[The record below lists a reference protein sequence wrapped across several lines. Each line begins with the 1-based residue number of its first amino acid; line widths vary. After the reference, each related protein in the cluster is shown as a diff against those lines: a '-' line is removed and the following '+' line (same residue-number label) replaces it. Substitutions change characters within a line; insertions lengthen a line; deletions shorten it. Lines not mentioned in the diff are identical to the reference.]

1 MTKKVD
7 RFIDLR
13 DVGACGCFKMFH
25 KMKKEFCKA
34 IKQMFAFVLGIKE
47 VLIGLYVKTFKKG
60 VVKLS
65 SFVLDILISI
75 KQGLIGIYGKI
86 TTFAIDV
93 RVKMKEVLIGIY
105 GEITTFAI
113 DVRVK
118 MKEALIGLY
127 VKITTFVIDIKIKPV
142 FFLDEQDD

>member
-34 IKQMFAFVLGIKE
+34 MKQIFAFFLGIRE
-47 VLIGLYVKTFKKG
+47 VLVVFCVELIKKG
-60 VVKLS
+60 AVKLS
-65 SFVLDILISI
+65 SFVLGNLIS
-75 KQGLIGIYGKI
+75 
-86 TTFAIDV
+86 
-93 RVKMKEVLIGIY
+93 IY

-127 VKITTFVIDIKIKPV
+127 GKITTVAIDVRDKLVKNK
-142 FFLDEQDD
+142 

>member
-1 MTKKVD
+1 
-7 RFIDLR
+7 
-13 DVGACGCFKMFH
+13 
-25 KMKKEFCKA
+25 
-34 IKQMFAFVLGIKE
+34 
-47 VLIGLYVKTFKKG
+47 
-60 VVKLS
+60 
-65 SFVLDILISI
+65 
-75 KQGLIGIYGKI
+75 
-86 TTFAIDV
+86 
-93 RVKMKEVLIGIY
+93 MKEALIGIY